1 MLVAG
6 ASHLYLDP
14 MGEVDMTGL
23 VAEPMFYGDAFK
35 KYGIEVQVTRVGKY
49 KAAVEPFITN
59 KMSDANREQISKMLS
74 DIWSEWKLV
83 IGSDRKLQPEQI
95 QAIADQK
102 GFLLASEAKSVGI
115 IDEIKNYEEVL
126 NELKKLTGKKES
138 DKTFIQVSL
147 QS

>member
-14 MGEVDMTGL
+14 MGAVDMTGL

-35 KYGIEVQVTRVGKY
+35 KYGIEVQVTRVGKF

-74 DIWSEWKLV
+74 GYMV
-83 IGSDRKLQPEQI
+83 
-95 QAIADQK
+95 
-102 GFLLASEAKSVGI
+102 
-115 IDEIKNYEEVL
+115 
-126 NELKKLTGKKES
+126 
-138 DKTFIQVSL
+138 
-147 QS
+147 